1 MNFPKLIK
9 PKMKVYLG
17 LLIAVIVLMIVLSR
31 YSRPSVGTPGSGG
44 DTIDVA
50 LEYSP
55 LSFYTYGDTLG
66 GYNYDLLRLISK
78 QQGIV
83 FKYHPMTSLDESLQ
97 ILNEDKFDIV
107 AAQTPATVEFKNKYL
122 FSNPVYIDNQVLVQH
137 KDDKGNVKITSQLNL
152 AGTTLCVAKGSPVVS
167 RIKSLSREIGE
178 IIYVEEKDK
187 SQEQLFLMVACGDVP
202 YAVVNA
208 RTATALA
215 STRNDVDIATAVS
228 FNQFHSW
235 VIKKSNDSLLKK
247 VNRWIKDA
255 EDSKAGKELKSR
267 YF

>member
-1 MNFPKLIK
+1 
-9 PKMKVYLG
+9 
-17 LLIAVIVLMIVLSR
+17 
-31 YSRPSVGTPGSGG
+31 
-44 DTIDVA
+44 
-50 LEYSP
+50 
-55 LSFYTYGDTLG
+55 
-66 GYNYDLLRLISK
+66 
-78 QQGIV
+78 
-83 FKYHPMTSLDESLQ
+83 
-97 ILNEDKFDIV
+97 
-107 AAQTPATVEFKNKYL
+107 
-122 FSNPVYIDNQVLVQH
+122 
-137 KDDKGNVKITSQLNL
+137 
-152 AGTTLCVAKGSPVVS
+152 
-167 RIKSLSREIGE
+167 
-178 IIYVEEKDK
+178 
-187 SQEQLFLMVACGDVP
+187 MVACGDVP